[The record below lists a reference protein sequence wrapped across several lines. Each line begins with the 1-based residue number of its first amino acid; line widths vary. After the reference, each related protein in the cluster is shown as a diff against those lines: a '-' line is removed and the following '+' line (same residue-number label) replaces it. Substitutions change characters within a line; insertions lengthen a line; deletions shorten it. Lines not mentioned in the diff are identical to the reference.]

1 MINWLF
7 YTLPENRR
15 LHYLIC
21 LWVALVIIPHY
32 VFDMIFTVTMQSINF
47 ISYDIVYY
55 YLLRKGL
62 FND

>member
-7 YTLPENRR
+7 YILPVNRR

-21 LWVALVIIPHY
+21 LWISLVIIPHY

-62 FND
+62 FD

>member
-1 MINWLF
+1 MMNWVF
-7 YTLPENRR
+7 YTVPENRR

-32 VFDMIFTVTMQSINF
+32 VLGMAFTIPMQFINF

-62 FND
+62 FD

>member
-1 MINWLF
+1 MTNWLF

-21 LWVALVIIPHY
+21 LWIALVIIPHY
-32 VFDMIFTVTMQSINF
+32 VLDMIFTVTMQSINF

-55 YLLRKGL
+55 YLLRKGF

>member
-1 MINWLF
+1 MMNWVF
-7 YTLPENRR
+7 YTVPENRR

-32 VFDMIFTVTMQSINF
+32 VLGMAFTIPMQFINF

-55 YLLRKGL
+55 YLLRKG
-62 FND
+62 FFD